1 MQHLE
6 VSCAV
11 QRFFKS
17 LGFKGLGQLGCY
29 AITYN
34 ILCNP
39 QSLFLPQL
47 IDAVSSSYINN
58 NNNTNIY
65 LELEIYATEK
75 WALVSVFP
83 LLLFRLILVSK
94 ATGEKKKSKTH
105 VHESDGIGKLFCRF

>member
-1 MQHLE
+1 
-6 VSCAV
+6 VRYNA
-11 QRFFKS
+11 FFKS

-65 LELEIYATEK
+65 LELEIYAAEK

-94 ATGEKKKSKTH
+94 ATGKKKK
-105 VHESDGIGKLFCRF
+105 KQNARPRK